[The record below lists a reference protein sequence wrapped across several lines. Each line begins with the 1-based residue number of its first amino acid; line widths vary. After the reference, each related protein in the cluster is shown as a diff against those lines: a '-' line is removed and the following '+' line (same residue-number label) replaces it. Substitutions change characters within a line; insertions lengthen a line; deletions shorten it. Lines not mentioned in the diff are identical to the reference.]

1 MADPNATFDF
11 IQQRM
16 IKGGLIFTGCSD
28 DEIAALE
35 KQFDIHFPAMY
46 RRFLAQMGKFIRDFL
61 VGTDWTYAD
70 VSNPDLRSHAES
82 LIAEADTS
90 YQLPKIAFVF
100 CMHQGYSFLFFH
112 PVEDDPPIW

>member
-1 MADPNATFDF
+1 MIDSNTTFDY

-16 IKGGLIFTGCSD
+16 IDEGLVFTGCSD
-28 DEIAALE
+28 EEIAAIE
-35 KQFDIHFPAMY
+35 KQFDIRFPAMY

-61 VGTDWTYAD
+61 VGTDWTYAH
-70 VSNPDLRSHAES
+70 VRNPSLRKHAES

-90 YQLPKIAFVF
+90 YELPKDAFVF

-112 PVEDDPPIW
+112 AI